1 MFPFTHFGFSNVL
14 AYRSVF
20 FERRKP
26 IWAPM
31 HPRYYGLD
39 SKVWF
44 YQVQWNWRL
53 NSDFFHKNFKLSIR
67 GLSHFQ
73 RADFWADFLLILGGQ
88 VKSDE
93 TIVASKWFSSES
105 NGLGI
110 KYTFS
115 PSQAEGLQEAAS
127 AILKFVLSGKQGMQR
142 GLQSRKGTK
151 ILRLNFVLSQRTSL

>member
-1 MFPFTHFGFSNVL
+1 
-14 AYRSVF
+14 
-20 FERRKP
+20 
-26 IWAPM
+26 M
-31 HPRYYGLD
+31 HPRYYGLA

-93 TIVASKWFSSES
+93 TIVASKWFSSEIATVS
-105 NGLGI
+105 LCSVAWGAVMGT
-110 KYTFS
+110 YTACVSTSGEEENHFFNVCC
-115 PSQAEGLQEAAS
+115 LIS
-127 AILKFVLSGKQGMQR
+127 AI
-142 GLQSRKGTK
+142 
-151 ILRLNFVLSQRTSL
+151 SLAIWWGIWVCRVYQQTQPGQCQLHCMLYTATCLLHC